1 MTNLIAV
8 NAQSFNEFPHH
19 FVTAFTALL
28 TIAVDL
34 ILLSRALSFTSAF
47 AGFITMLIFVPLNSL
62 LLGKSKILQ
71 FKKLKLSDSRIKTIN
86 ELLSG
91 IKVINKIYIN
101 YKNFNLNN
109 QVIQI
114 VKFYSWETSF
124 ESIICKIRDKEM
136 KLFRKITILNLIST
150 VIWQS
155 APVLVIVFKL
165 IS

>member
-19 FVTAFTALL
+19 LVTAFAALL

-34 ILLSRALSFTSAF
+34 ILLSRALSVTSAF

-62 LLGKSKILQ
+62 LLGKSKMLQ

-91 IKVINKIYIN
+91 IKVNIKIC
-101 YKNFNLNN
+101 FNNM
-109 QVIQI
+109 
-114 VKFYSWETSF
+114 KF
-124 ESIICKIRDKEM
+124 
-136 KLFRKITILNLIST
+136 LLI
-150 VIWQS
+150 
-155 APVLVIVFKL
+155 
-165 IS
+165 